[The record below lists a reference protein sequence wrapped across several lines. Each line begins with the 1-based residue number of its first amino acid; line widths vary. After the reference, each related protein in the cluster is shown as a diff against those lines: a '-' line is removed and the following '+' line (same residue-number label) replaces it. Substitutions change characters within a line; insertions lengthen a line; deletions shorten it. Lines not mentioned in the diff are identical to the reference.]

1 MPAAVAGMIGCGG
14 DGLTE
19 RSEHQHGLRSA
30 LSRQPEVDMVE
41 QTLSGTEPGRR
52 RRILRRIMIAGLGL
66 LAVLAI
72 YYLGGAIWLSKV
84 DDDPDFGLQS
94 SAPEGGS
101 KSVAVA
107 ADLIDREVNTHRW
120 FANDPFFLPGSCST
134 TCRTSRWASSPR
146 CRASRSSS
154 ATRSPAPAARAE
166 IDPDVNTAAGL
177 LDIPGTP
184 GSSTRRASSGRPR
197 APNPSIAARCARSAT
212 TTSGSPRARRCS
224 SPAPTTCR
232 RPSTAWP
239 PTSAR
244 RPPRLIARSS
254 RDSGFWPDFGA
265 DDLFYANKGRLY
277 AYYLLLRALG
287 SDFDNVIKQRDLGA
301 PWTRMLKASARPR
314 RSSPGSWSTAL
325 RPASSCPATWHGRA
339 SFCCCARAPGLGK
352 SATSCS
358 NNRPRQLLGATAMSS
373 VA

>member
-1 MPAAVAGMIGCGG
+1 
-14 DGLTE
+14 
-19 RSEHQHGLRSA
+19 
-30 LSRQPEVDMVE
+30 MVE

-107 ADLIDREVNTHRW
+107 ADLIDREINTHRW
-120 FANDPFFLPGSCST
+120 VANDPFFLPGSLLDNMPNFQMGIIAALSRFALELGDQIA
-134 TCRTSRWASSPR
+134 RTRGSS
-146 CRASRSSS
+146 
-154 ATRSPAPAARAE
+154 E

-177 LDIPGTP
+177 LKYPGTTWIFDP
-184 GSSTRRASSGRPR
+184 SSSFGPTASAESQYRRAMRALRDYNQRLAQGKAVFEPR
-197 APNPSIAARCARSAT
+197 ADNLQATIDRMAADLGSA
-212 TTSGSPRARRCS
+212 
-224 SPAPTTCR
+224 
-232 RPSTAWP
+232 
-239 PTSAR
+239 SAALDR
-244 RPPRLIARSS
+244 EILER
-254 RDSGFWPDFGA
+254 SGFWPDFGA

-301 PWTRMLKASARPR
+301 PWTQMLQSFREAASLQPWVVVNGAPAGQFLPSHLASQGFFLLRAR
-314 RSSPGSWSTAL
+314 TQL
-325 RPASSCPATWHGRA
+325 REI
-339 SFCCCARAPGLGK
+339 
-352 SATSCS
+352 S
-358 NNRPRQLLGATAMSS
+358 NILLK
-373 VA
+373 